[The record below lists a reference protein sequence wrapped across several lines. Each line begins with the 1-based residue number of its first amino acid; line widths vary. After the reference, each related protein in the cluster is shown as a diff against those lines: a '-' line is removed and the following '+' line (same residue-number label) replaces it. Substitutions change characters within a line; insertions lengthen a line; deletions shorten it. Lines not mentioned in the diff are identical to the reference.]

1 MGFSHFFQISERKMQ
16 KTLSKLQFINSQS
29 LFLSM
34 NSFPKI
40 IIHSLHALKYLTFRK
55 IINFSSLRFSYFLS
69 RRKSLIKSNASP
81 SFISVEPYNFCQ
93 LQCPECPVSQR
104 ESTAKAFIN
113 EKVYLKTIDELKNK
127 LIHVIFYFQGEP
139 LLNKKLPEMIQYAHK
154 QRIFTSTST
163 NAQALNPEMA
173 RELVASGLDK
183 LIISIDGSTQ
193 EVYEQ
198 YRVGGNLEKAI
209 SGVKNIIE
217 WKKQLKSITP
227 FVEIQ
232 FVVFKTNEHQMLEM
246 KTLSKSLKADR
257 LVFKTAQLYDFENG
271 HKLLTSIDRYARY
284 KKTENGKYVIKSKL
298 ENRCWRLWS
307 GAVLN
312 ANADLVPC
320 CFDKN
325 SSHAFGN
332 LKDNSFLSVWHNEK
346 ASGFRESIL
355 QNRKQYDMCRNCT
368 SK

>member
-1 MGFSHFFQISERKMQ
+1 
-16 KTLSKLQFINSQS
+16 
-29 LFLSM
+29 M
-34 NSFPKI
+34 NSYPKI
-40 IIHSLHALKYLTFRK
+40 IIHGFHALKYLTLRK
-55 IINFSSLRFSYFLS
+55 AINLLQLRLSYIFSQRE
-69 RRKSLIKSNASP
+69 SLIKSNASP

-104 ESTAKAFIN
+104 KATEKAFIN
-113 EKVYLKTIDELKNK
+113 EKVYFKTIDELKYK

-173 RELVASGLDK
+173 REIVLSGLDK

-198 YRVGGNLEKAI
+198 YRVGGDHEKAI
-209 SGVKNIIE
+209 SGVRNIVE
-217 WKKQLKSITP
+217 WKRQLKSITP

-232 FVVFKTNEHQMLEM
+232 FVVFKTNEHQMREM
-246 KTLSKSLKADR
+246 KTLSKSLNADR

-271 HKLLTSIDRYARY
+271 HKLLTSIDKYARY
-284 KKTENGKYVIKSKL
+284 KKMANGKYAIKSKL
-298 ENRCWRLWS
+298 QNRCWRMWS
-307 GAVLN
+307 GSVLN
-312 ANADLVPC
+312 ANNDLVPC

-325 SSHAFGN
+325 SSHTFGN
-332 LKDNSFLSVWHNEK
+332 LKGNSFLSVWHNKK
-346 ASGFRESIL
+346 ATDFRASIL